1 MTVAP
6 PLARDA
12 SVTVPESKE
21 NSISSREG
29 VYEPSGHV
37 EDVLAPADDVYVP
50 KHNQVILL
58 LSEIGTT
65 VSYYLL
71 PAEQATQL
79 DWPSVD

>member
-12 SVTVPESKE
+12 PVTVPISKE

-58 LSEIGTT
+58 LISEKGTT
-65 VSYYLL
+65 VSYYFL
-71 PAEQATQL
+71 PVEQATQL
-79 DWPSVD
+79 D